1 MVETLGRVN
10 YGSNHWQLTR
20 SVWTIVKPDII
31 VIITIINI
39 VIVVIIIIIIIII
52 FLIVV
57 IIIIIMI
64 SGKPDG
70 QSG

>member
-39 VIVVIIIIIIIII
+39 VIVVIIIIIIII

>member
-1 MVETLGRVN
+1 MN

-39 VIVVIIIIIIIII
+39 VIVVIIIIIIII

>member
-1 MVETLGRVN
+1 MN

-31 VIITIINI
+31 VIISIINI
-39 VIVVIIIIIIIII
+39 VIVVIIIIIIII